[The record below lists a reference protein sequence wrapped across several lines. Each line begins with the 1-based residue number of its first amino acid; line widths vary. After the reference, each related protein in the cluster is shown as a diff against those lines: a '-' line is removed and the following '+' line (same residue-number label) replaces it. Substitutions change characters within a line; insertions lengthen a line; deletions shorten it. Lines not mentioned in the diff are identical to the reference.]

1 MHVQVRV
8 GGRAAKVPIAFFF
21 PSNGIHAYTDVGR
34 GIHMYEVICVDEFFF
49 CTFFKNH
56 IE

>member
-21 PSNGIHAYTDVGR
+21 PSNGIHAYTDVDR

-49 CTFFKNH
+49 CTFFKKPY
-56 IE
+56 

>member
-1 MHVQVRV
+1 MHVKVRV

-21 PSNGIHAYTDVGR
+21 PSNGIHAYTDVDR

-49 CTFFKNH
+49 VLFLKNH

>member
-1 MHVQVRV
+1 MHVKVRV

-49 CTFFKNH
+49 FCTFFKKPY
-56 IE
+56 